1 MSESSL
7 APRRRSPLAFVVLA
21 LLAEAPMHA
30 YRMQQL
36 IKERGKDRVVNVA
49 RRNSVTQAVDLL
61 LRDGLIA
68 VQETQRDQY
77 RPERTIYRITPEG
90 GEVFQRWMREML
102 STPAREF
109 PRFPAALAFLGLFSC
124 ADVLRQ
130 LRARAS
136 ALEHRLAESAE
147 AISDSSLPRVFLIEE
162 EYLRAMTEAELRWV
176 RSITDELAI
185 GELHWDTEEL
195 LAFGPPG

>member
-1 MSESSL
+1 MSEL
-7 APRRRSPLAFVVLA
+7 TPAPRRSPLAFVALA
-21 LLAEAPMHA
+21 LLTEAPMHA

-77 RPERTIYRITPEG
+77 RPARTIYQITPQG
-90 GEVFQRWMREML
+90 REVFQQWMREML

-124 ADVLRQ
+124 TDVRRQ
-130 LRARAS
+130 LQARAS
-136 ALEHRLAESAE
+136 ALEHRLAETAE
-147 AISDSSLPRVFLIEE
+147 ALSNTALPRVFLIEE
-162 EYLRAMTEAELRWV
+162 EYLHAMTTAELQWV
-176 RSITDELAI
+176 RSITNELAS
-185 GELHWDTEEL
+185 GELHWDTEQL
-195 LAFGPPG
+195 LTFVPPG